1 MRCLVTP
8 PASRPIRAS
17 SGGRCRVP
25 LLPYGL
31 TSMRLLS
38 SQLGPIIAE
47 TPCMRFIALLTAAP
61 SPARQVKRGEGWCV
75 AWRGGGPVA
84 AQGLAAA
91 ASGSRGRWRRGGR
104 QRRQALGS
112 AKASCKQGAPR
123 RTLAELDGRVSAS
136 DAALDGLDD
145 TRGGEMLHEWGG
157 NCVKEARMPASSH
170 TRFHLCRTARTACS
184 AAPSQ
189 AEL

>member
-84 AQGLAAA
+84 GGGGAAGGSGDRRWEVPKPLA
-91 ASGSRGRWRRGGR
+91 SREP
-104 QRRQALGS
+104 LD
-112 AKASCKQGAPR
+112 APWLSLTAVCLP
-123 RTLAELDGRVSAS
+123 RTLPWTAWTTLE
-136 DAALDGLDD
+136 
-145 TRGGEMLHEWGG
+145 
-157 NCVKEARMPASSH
+157 EARCCMSGVA
-170 TRFHLCRTARTACS
+170 TA
-184 AAPSQ
+184 
-189 AEL
+189 